1 MKIIYISNIYYIEYQ
16 DVPASRILGEL
27 LDLNQ
32 SKKEENIYDDF
43 KCINDKQIIDIENK
57 ILSFSKDK
65 TYNYASPIV
74 NKENNLPK
82 ININLISLKKYF
94 INEELNEESKMDL
107 QNEINIIN
115 DYFSV
120 LTSNINFQKAETIR
134 EQSIIYYLYYF
145 MSSTLLYLL
154 FNPNFCVDKTTSE
167 NCLTFLDN
175 YYNIKEAAELY
186 INKNKLKESNFLIVN
201 NNQQIDEYYELTDYK
216 DEFREMVE
224 RCNELLS
231 IILYSIGYPNT
242 EEKVEGSKIDEK
254 MIFLLEKF
262 TQVFNIF
269 HSVNEKFNII
279 DYKCF
284 YNESLS
290 KHLNLEREFQ
300 IFINNERIMKE
311 RENINEEN
319 RNSEINGD
327 DKIEFTLL
335 SHTWLF
341 DPSAKY
347 EIINLFNENKQ
358 IQQVS
363 NNNLNDLN
371 EINQLFYLG
380 TLLNNDDIFFR
391 LKIRR
396 NNIIEDTL
404 NEISNFPDRLQFPL
418 KVEFVGEEAE
428 DEGGVRKE
436 YFILVIRKIFD
447 VNYGMFTYNEKTRL
461 FWFNLNSFESKFKYE
476 LIGTILG
483 LSLFN
488 GVILDV
494 KFPMAIYKKLLGIQ
508 PVLNDM
514 KECDPEMYK
523 SLSFLVNTKDENLKD
538 SLDSNFTVTLDVF
551 GEKKIIPLKPNG
563 ENIMIDFNNKD
574 EFVELYLNWFFNESI
589 KEFYEHFEIGFYKIF
604 DKKLSKIL
612 SPQELELIICGTQDL
627 DFTELKKAAKYE
639 GYDSE
644 SATIKYLWEILM
656 ELNEEE
662 KKKFLFFVTG
672 CDRAPIDGL
681 GTLPFTISRNANFDD
696 LPSSHTCFNNLIL
709 PDYQNKEYMKNKL
722 MIALNYSEGFGLK

>member
-1 MKIIYISNIYYIEYQ
+1 M
-16 DVPASRILGEL
+16 
-27 LDLNQ
+27 
-32 SKKEENIYDDF
+32 
-43 KCINDKQIIDIENK
+43 DIENK

-74 NKENNLPK
+74 NKENILPK
-82 ININLISLKKYF
+82 ININLNILKKYF
-94 INEELNEESKMDL
+94 INTESNEENKADLQKEICIVNEYFSILTSKIDL
-107 QNEINIIN
+107 QN
-115 DYFSV
+115 
-120 LTSNINFQKAETIR
+120 AETIR

-145 MSSTLLYLL
+145 LSFTLFYML
-154 FNPNFCVDKTTSE
+154 FNPNICVDKTTSE
-167 NCLTFLDN
+167 DYLQFFEN
-175 YYNIKEAAELY
+175 YYNIKAAAELY
-186 INKNKLKESNFLIVN
+186 INKSQLRESNFLIVN
-201 NNQQIDEYYELTDYK
+201 NNQLIDEYYEITEYK
-216 DEFREMVE
+216 DEFRELVE
-224 RCNELLS
+224 RCNDLLS
-231 IILYSIGYPNT
+231 IILYSIGYPNS
-242 EEKVEGSKIDEK
+242 EEKVEGQKIDEK
-254 MIFLLEKF
+254 MICLLEKF

-269 HSVNEKFNII
+269 HSANEKFNII
-279 DYKCF
+279 DYKYF

-300 IFINNERIMKE
+300 IFMNNERIMKE
-311 RENINEEN
+311 RENANEEN
-319 RNSEINGD
+319 RNSQFNSD

-363 NNNLNDLN
+363 NNNFNDLG
-371 EINQLFYLG
+371 EFNQIYYLG
-380 TLLNNDDIFFR
+380 LLLNSDDIFFR

-404 NEISNFPDRLQFPL
+404 NEISKFPDRLQFPL

-436 YFILVIRKIFD
+436 FFMLVIRKIFD
-447 VNYGMFTYNEKTRL
+447 VNYGMFTYNQKTRL

-483 LSLFN
+483 LALFN
-488 GVILDV
+488 GIILDI
-494 KFPMAIYKKLLGIQ
+494 KFPIAIYKKLLGIQ
-508 PVLNDM
+508 PGLNDL
-514 KECDPEMYK
+514 KECDPELYK
-523 SLSFLVNTKDENLKD
+523 NLSFLVNTKDENLKEN
-538 SLDSNFTVTLDVF
+538 LESNFTVTLDVY
-551 GEKKIIPLKPNG
+551 GEKKILPLKPNG

-574 EFVELYLNWFFNESI
+574 EFVELYLNWYFNESI

-612 SPQELELIICGTQDL
+612 SPQELELIICGTQNL
-627 DFTELKKAAKYE
+627 DFSELQKAVKYE
-639 GYDSE
+639 GYESDSI
-644 SATIKYLWEILM
+644 TIKYLWEILL

-681 GTLPFTISRNANFDD
+681 ATLPFVVSRNANVED
-696 LPSSHTCFNNLIL
+696 LPSSHTCFNHLIL
-709 PDYQNKEYMKNKL
+709 PDYQEKEFMKNKL